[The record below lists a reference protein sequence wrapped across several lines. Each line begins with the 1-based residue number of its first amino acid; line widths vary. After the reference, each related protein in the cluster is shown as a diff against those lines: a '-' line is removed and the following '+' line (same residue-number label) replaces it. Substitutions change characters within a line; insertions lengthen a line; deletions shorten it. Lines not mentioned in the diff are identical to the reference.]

1 MIVKIGFIFESTFW
15 ISGDKM
21 TQKIL
26 LVDDDPD
33 VITLNKTVVEE
44 NGYLPLVAENGEI
57 GLELAKTDS
66 PDLIILDILMPRQ
79 SGIKMYRALKL
90 DETLK
95 AIPVIVLSGIAQQSF
110 LKSQETLAG
119 FSGLRVPEPQ
129 VYLEK
134 PVSPAELASTIQR
147 IIGPAEK

>member
-1 MIVKIGFIFESTFW
+1 
-15 ISGDKM
+15 M

-33 VITLNKTVVEE
+33 VITLNMTVVEE
-44 NGYLPLVAENGEI
+44 NGYVPLVAENGEK
-57 GLELAKTDS
+57 GLALARSDR

-79 SGIKMYRALKL
+79 SGIKMYRAIKL

-95 AIPVIVLSGIAQQSF
+95 DIPVIILSGISQQSF
-110 LKSQETLAG
+110 QKSQETLAG
-119 FSGLRVPEPQ
+119 FSGPRVPEPH

-134 PVSPAELASTIQR
+134 PVSPAELGSTIQR